1 MTTTTIATSVTRKP
15 FELLNPGKC
24 TFIPKK
30 PVRNVSGSITTL
42 KIVSTYRMSF
52 CWCEMSDSF
61 VSSSAS
67 TTSL

>member
-1 MTTTTIATSVTRKP
+1 MIVATKSTSDPTNPPAVSK
-15 FELLNPGKC
+15 PGKW
-24 TFIPKK
+24 TFMPKT

-52 CWCEMSDSF
+52 CWWLMSDSF